1 MSSYV
6 TIEEAT
12 QYVLQHY
19 TSGDSVR
26 IAWESL
32 TDEDKQILLNRS
44 ADAINSLPLPGR
56 KTYPDQENAFPRYPS
71 TEVPEEVKAAQV
83 ENALISSDE
92 QQSEDAKLY
101 QKMWAYG
108 VNSYRI
114 GNLSES
120 IGTASGNAGFTTVL
134 IRSGIVSVRAQ
145 NLLSRFLGGGFCIE

>member
-6 TIEEAT
+6 TVEEAT
-12 QYVLQHY
+12 QYILQHY
-19 TSGDSVR
+19 TSADPIRV
-26 IAWESL
+26 AWETL
-32 TDEDKQILLNRS
+32 LDEDKQILLNRS

-71 TEVPEEVKAAQV
+71 KEVPDDVKAAQI
-83 ENALISSDE
+83 ENALVSSDE
-92 QQSEDAKLY
+92 QQNEDAKLY

-120 IGTASGNAGFTTVL
+120 IGTASGNAGFTTTL
-134 IRSGIVSVRAQ
+134 LQSGIVSTKAQ

>member
-6 TIEEAT
+6 TVEEANT
-12 QYVLQHY
+12 YILQHY
-19 TSGDSVR
+19 TSVDPIR
-26 IAWESL
+26 ISWETL
-32 TDEDKQILLNRS
+32 PDEDKQILLNRS

-71 TEVPEEVKAAQV
+71 KEVPDDVKAAQI
-83 ENALISSDE
+83 ENALVSSDE

-120 IGTASGNAGFTTVL
+120 IGTASGNAGFTTTL
-134 IRSGIVSVRAQ
+134 LQSGIVSTKAQ

>member
-6 TIEEAT
+6 TVEEANN
-12 QYVLQHY
+12 YIKLNY
-19 TSGDSVR
+19 TSS
-26 IAWESL
+26 ESL
-32 TDEDKQILLNRS
+32 RITWEGLASEDKQVLLNR
-44 ADAINSLPLPGR
+44 AAAAIDSLPLPGR

-71 TEVPEEVKAAQV
+71 KEVPEDVKAAQI
-83 ENALISSDE
+83 EIALTSSDE
-92 QQSEDAKLY
+92 QQNEDAKLY

-120 IGTASGNAGFTTVL
+120 IGTASGNAGFTTTL
-134 IRSGIVSVRAQ
+134 LQSGVVSTKAQ

>member
-6 TIEEAT
+6 TVEEAT
-12 QYVLQHY
+12 QYILQHY
-19 TSGDSVR
+19 TSVDPIR
-26 IAWESL
+26 IAWETL
-32 TDEDKQILLNRS
+32 PDEDKQILLNRS

-83 ENALISSDE
+83 ENALVSSDE
-92 QQSEDAKLY
+92 QQNEDAKLY

-108 VNSYRI
+108 ISSYRI

-120 IGTASGNAGFTTVL
+120 IGTASGNAGFTTTL
-134 IRSGIVSVRAQ
+134 LQSGVVSTKAQ